1 MAQIKPFKVDI
12 AQSEVDRLYEKLRDT
27 RVPTQDIVP
36 GAGSD
41 YGFPTEWATELYNY
55 WLKSYSWQKAEDD
68 LNQWPHFT
76 TEIEDI
82 NVHFIHQKSAAPNAI
97 PLLLVHGWPG
107 SFHEFSEVINPLSD
121 EKTGQRSFHCVV
133 PSLPG
138 FCWSSGPPQRGWKM
152 KDTARLFHKL
162 LERLGYD
169 QYCVQAGDWGQF
181 VARELG
187 AQYSDHCQVI
197 HLNYCPGAVPEGIEP
212 TQREREIQARGVNW
226 RTMHLGYA
234 TLMRTRPH
242 CVGWMLQDNPVG
254 LLAFVGEKYLELA
267 NPQKQVENSWK
278 DHILTTLCLYYFSNC
293 IMTSCLPLIENFN
306 HEQFVTVAMKEENL
320 IKCPFGYTSFAF
332 DSAPS
337 SKRGAERT
345 GNLVWYRERDY
356 AGHFACLEDAKGI
369 VEDVREVIG
378 KYWPH

>member
-1 MAQIKPFKVDI
+1 MAHVKPFKVNI
-12 AQSEVDRLYEKLRDT
+12 AQSEVDRLYEKLRET

-41 YGFPTEWATELYNY
+41 YGFSTEWATELYDY

-76 TEIEDI
+76 AEIEDI
-82 NVHFIHQKSAAPNAI
+82 NVHFIHQRSAAPNAI

-121 EKTGQRSFHCVV
+121 EKSGQVSFHCVV

-138 FCWSSGPPQRGWKM
+138 FCWSSGPPRRGWKM

-187 AQYSDHCQVI
+187 AQYSDHCRVV
-197 HLNYCPGAVPEGIEP
+197 HLNYCPGSLPEGTEP

-254 LLAFVGEKYLELA
+254 LLAFVGEK
-267 NPQKQVENSWK
+267 
-278 DHILTTLCLYYFSNC
+278 
-293 IMTSCLPLIENFN
+293 NFN
-306 HEQFVTVAMKEENL
+306 HEQFVTEAMKEENL
-320 IKCPFGYTSFAF
+320 IKCPFGYTSMAF

-356 AGHFACLEDAKGI
+356 AGHFACLEDPNGI
-369 VEDVREVIG
+369 VEDIRELIG
-378 KYWPH
+378 NYWPH

>member
-82 NVHFIHQKSAAPNAI
+82 NVHFIHQRSAAPNAI

-212 TQREREIQARGVNW
+212 TQ
-226 RTMHLGYA
+226 L
-234 TLMRTRPH
+234 
-242 CVGWMLQDNPVG
+242 
-254 LLAFVGEKYLELA
+254 
-267 NPQKQVENSWK
+267 
-278 DHILTTLCLYYFSNC
+278 
-293 IMTSCLPLIENFN
+293 
-306 HEQFVTVAMKEENL
+306 AMKEENL

-356 AGHFACLEDAKGI
+356 AGHFACLEDPKGI

-378 KYWPH
+378 KHWPH